1 MFTGAEGA
9 DAAEDPEPTLP
20 PDETG
25 AGEPAGVAAPTDPLV
40 ELDVD
45 VERPGSAWL
54 RYTPATATAA
64 NDAKVAPLEI
74 DRPRSMP
81 ASRWSRAARV
91 GSIRGGLPARRGAL
105 MGERLRIQPDTQMKR
120 F

>member
-1 MFTGAEGA
+1 VYAGAEGA
-9 DAAEDPEPTLP
+9 DEALA
-20 PDETG
+20 PDEAG

-40 ELDVD
+40 ELTVA
-45 VERPGSAWL
+45 VEWPGSAWL

-64 NDAKVAPLEI
+64 TDAKAAPLEI
-74 DRPRSMP
+74 DRARSMP

-91 GSIRGGLPARRGAL
+91 GSIRGVLPARRGAL